1 VSRKIERLINLTI
14 ALLATKRYL
23 TKSEIF
29 RSVEG
34 YEGSEETKERM
45 FERDKDDLRNLG
57 VAIEVGS
64 FDPVFEDE
72 AGYRI
77 KPEKYSLDLGEI
89 SGVQIALLSLAAEAW
104 RGAALDTSA
113 HSALTKLRSVG
124 VESDLDALPAIAPR
138 FNAAHKDFQIITN
151 AISKR
156 ARISFTYV
164 SSTLELQQRN
174 IEPYAIATKGSFWYL
189 AGNDLEK
196 SELRTFRLDRI
207 DGDISIS
214 KDAQKYEIPDGFDL
228 FSHFENQEL
237 GKIATV
243 DVRKG
248 KAHLLRTHALSTVD
262 MGEWDRITTSYISS
276 QKFIE
281 LVLWHGDD
289 ALIIEPQELRR
300 EIVAKLTEIVAHHV

>member
-1 VSRKIERLINLTI
+1 MSRKIERLINLTI

-77 KPEKYSLDLGEI
+77 KPEKYSLDLGDI

-104 RGAALDTSA
+104 RGAALDEPA

-138 FNAAHKDFQIITN
+138 FNSAHKDFQIITH

-156 ARISFTYV
+156 ARLTFSYISE
-164 SSTLELQQRN
+164 TLELQQRT
-174 IEPYAIATKGSFWYL
+174 IEPYAVATRDSFWYL
-189 AGNDLEK
+189 AGKDIEK
-196 SELRTFRLDRI
+196 AQIRSFRLDRI

-214 KDAQKYEIPDGFDL
+214 KNGQGYEIPDGFDL
-228 FSHFENQEL
+228 FANFEIREL
-237 GKIATV
+237 AGVATV

-248 KAHLLRTHALSTVD
+248 KAQLLRNNALTITD
-262 MGEWDRITTSYISS
+262 MGEWDRITTSYFSS
-276 QKFIE
+276 EIFIE
-281 LVLWHGDD
+281 LVLWHGED
-289 ALIIEPQELRR
+289 ALIIGPNVLQSEIIARLN
-300 EIVAKLTEIVAHHV
+300 EIVALHV